1 MRQINLRQA
10 PKLSPD
16 LRARLLEIYREDI
29 ARLEMLIDRDLSA
42 WLAGA

>member
-1 MRQINLRQA
+1 LIWRT
-10 PKLSPD
+10 
-16 LRARLLEIYREDI
+16 RLLEIYREDI